1 MKQKFLCTLVSLLL
15 LVTMLPILPAS
26 ATATNDGW
34 WFEDFSYA
42 DGETT
47 AGDQLP
53 RLTMGNSSETFD
65 SKIPLN
71 NLYDAGITNDG
82 ASVSIQEKSSL
93 GLVGDYSEVY
103 KGGISKRCLLY
114 ANEQGLITLVP
125 GTVMKGKTA
134 FTVSYIQRHY
144 KPTAGG
150 AFGLALFYGNAVTA
164 NGDAAVVDGAYVS
177 GNAYFNGYDNYTFT
191 GFTGSKMSTYSAYSV
206 YDGETTKYA
215 NDVSLPSSASDA
227 NANNKAVFVSVTCTK
242 GEWTVGD
249 KTYTA
254 RIDTYVDTHYLV
266 TSYAQWV
273 DGAPIMLYC
282 NVAKDTNSTYHVG
295 VTDIRVQASTH
306 DTGITLKGHQLAEG
320 SDDTYDVRFVA
331 TVDSTK
337 YAEVGFDIY
346 ATYSAGDL
354 AGDTYLYSKGSTTV
368 YSALTATSKTG
379 ATGGDLEYI
388 TAGSQNGVYLA
399 ALAIH
404 NIPTSAG
411 TATFTVYPYYKN
423 IGSNKKVVAETGGK
437 FVFEKGVYNAT
448 LSGVAQKYKIM
459 SYNIA
464 GYIIM
469 FF

>member
-42 DGETT
+42 DDETE
-47 AGDQLP
+47 AGDQFP
-53 RLTMGNSSETFD
+53 RLTKDNSPETFD
-65 SKIPLN
+65 SKVPLN
-71 NLYDAGITNDG
+71 NLYVDGIANGG
-82 ASVSIQEKSSL
+82 ASIAIYEKGLS
-93 GLVGDYSEVY
+93 LVGDYSEIY
-103 KGGISKRCLLY
+103 TGETSDRCLLY
-114 ANEQGLITLVP
+114 VSGDGTNSMQGLITLVP
-125 GTVMKGKTA
+125 GTVMKDKTA

-144 KPTAGG
+144 KPNAGG

-164 NGDAAVVDGAYVS
+164 NGDAAVADGAYAS

-215 NDVSLPSSASDA
+215 NDVNLPSSASDA

-242 GEWTVGD
+242 GEWIVGD

-273 DGAPIMLYC
+273 DGAPIMLYY
-282 NVAKDTNSTYHVG
+282 NTTNDSGTNYQVG
-295 VTDIRVQASTH
+295 ATDIRVQASTH
-306 DTGITLKGHQLAEG
+306 DTGITLKGHQLAKG
-320 SDDTYDVRFVA
+320 SDGTYDVRFVA

-379 ATGGDLEYI
+379 ATGDLEYI

-411 TATFTVYPYYKN
+411 TATFEVYPYYVDSETN
-423 IGSNKKVVAETGGK
+423 QKVVAETGYK
-437 FVFEKGVYNAT
+437 FVLESGVYNET
-448 LSGVAQKYKIM
+448 LSGEARRNAA
-459 SYNIA
+459 S
-464 GYIIM
+464 
-469 FF
+469 